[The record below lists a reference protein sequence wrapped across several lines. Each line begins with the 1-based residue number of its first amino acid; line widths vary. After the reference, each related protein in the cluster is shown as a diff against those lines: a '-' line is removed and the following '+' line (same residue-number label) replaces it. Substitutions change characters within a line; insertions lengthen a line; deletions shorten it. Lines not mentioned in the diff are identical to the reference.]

1 MPRMKSFG
9 SGSGTSV
16 PDFSARAKRIGGYA
30 KGGNVK
36 KYAGGDKVEGV
47 DEGPEIPKLDALNRE
62 IERKRLQNKSRDK
75 EPEGM
80 KRGGKV
86 KKMADGG
93 AAAMNEMAGRMRG
106 MGPRAGRGFRP
117 DMMRGRFGNR
127 AGGGEDAAREALMR
141 AAAAGSPGAPGMGA
155 GMPTRPPMPPT
166 AAAGNMPPPAG
177 MPPRPMMKKGGK
189 VDKNHKF
196 AWEKETGLKRGGKVS
211 EMAWEHSKADLNQDK
226 KLAKKHGMSMEAWEK
241 SSMDKKHDSQQSMKG
256 LKKGGKACMARGG
269 GIESRGKTKGA
280 MVKMAKGG
288 GVEMRGKT
296 RGRVC

>member
-1 MPRMKSFG
+1 MPKMKSFKPDG
-9 SGSGTSV
+9 SSL

-36 KYAGGDKVEGV
+36 KYAGGDKVEAR
-47 DEGPEIPKLDALNRE
+47 EKTQTLAPGPEEPRPEDLRRMKERAL
-62 IERKRLQNKSRDK
+62 LVNKDRDK

-80 KRGGKV
+80 KRGGKA
-86 KKMADGG
+86 KRMADGG
-93 AAAMNEMAGRMRG
+93 MADMGDAGRMRD
-106 MGPRAGRGFRP
+106 MGPRVGRQFRP
-117 DMMRGRFGNR
+117 NPMRGRMG
-127 AGGGEDAAREALMR
+127 AGSDADAARAVI
-141 AAAAGSPGAPGMGA
+141 AARMAAGAPGMGA
-155 GMPTRPPMPPT
+155 GMPARPPLPPT

-241 SSMDKKHDSQQSMKG
+241 SSMDKKHDAQQSMKG

-280 MVKMAKGG
+280 MIKMARGG

-296 RGRVC
+296 RGKVC